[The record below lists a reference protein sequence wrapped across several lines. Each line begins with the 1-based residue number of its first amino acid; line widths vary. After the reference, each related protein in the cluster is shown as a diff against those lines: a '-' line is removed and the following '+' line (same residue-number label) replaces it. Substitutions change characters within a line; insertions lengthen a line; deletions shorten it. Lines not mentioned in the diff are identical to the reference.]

1 MACINLLPASFMS
14 TETSETTAPTAA
26 QVRKRSWKPLALLLL
41 LLTVL
46 IAAWL
51 AAPPGLLGKADAIG
65 YAVCHRIDL
74 RSFHIGDRQLPL
86 CARCTGTFLGVIT
99 GAIILF
105 VSGRG
110 GAGNWPPRRIA
121 AVLVFTI
128 VPWGLDGLNS
138 YLSIV
143 PSLPHLY
150 TPQNW
155 LRLTTGTFL
164 GLSMA
169 ALFIPA
175 VNQTIWRSPSGLPV
189 LNNGRQLL
197 TYFAAAPA
205 MIFLVLLENPIILF
219 PLAILSTLGVLF
231 LLTGVYMSVALLL
244 SRKEGLL
251 DRREE
256 VYPLILA
263 GLILTILQIGAI
275 DYVRFLFTGTW
286 GGFQIGG

>member
-1 MACINLLPASFMS
+1 
-14 TETSETTAPTAA
+14 
-26 QVRKRSWKPLALLLL
+26 
-41 LLTVL
+41 
-46 IAAWL
+46 
-51 AAPPGLLGKADAIG
+51 
-65 YAVCHRIDL
+65 
-74 RSFHIGDRQLPL
+74 
-86 CARCTGTFLGVIT
+86 
-99 GAIILF
+99 
-105 VSGRG
+105 
-110 GAGNWPPRRIA
+110 
-121 AVLVFTI
+121 
-128 VPWGLDGLNS
+128 
-138 YLSIV
+138 
-143 PSLPHLY
+143 
-150 TPQNW
+150 
-155 LRLTTGTFL
+155 
-164 GLSMA
+164 MA